1 MEKSTKQKELLKKV
15 FAKMLETNIEIM
27 NFQMTLAK
35 TSEEI
40 KGLKRFVKETEK
52 AIEIVNSVNHNEI
65 LVSLYNTYINGKE
78 TYFMSMCKIINRKDT
93 IVKWDRT
100 EKGFK
105 LFQQL
110 ENEAKAKSKEEYE
123 KKKAEQEMIAKAKA
137 EGKQVEMVLENGKI
151 TPRIVEKA

>member
-1 MEKSTKQKELLKKV
+1 MEKSEKQKELLKKV
-15 FAKMLETNIEIM
+15 FVKMLETNIEIM

-35 TSEEI
+35 TSEEL
-40 KGLKRFVKETEK
+40 KGLKKFVKETEK
-52 AIEIVNSVNHNEI
+52 AIEIVNSVRHNEI
-65 LVSLYNTYINGKE
+65 LVSLYNTYINSKE
-78 TYFMSMCKIINRKDT
+78 TYFMSLCKVINRKDT

-123 KKKAEQEMIAKAKA
+123 KKQAEQEMIAKAKA
-137 EGKQVEMVLENGKI
+137 EGKRIEMVYENGKI

>member
-1 MEKSTKQKELLKKV
+1 MEKSEKQKEMLKKIFV
-15 FAKMLETNIEIM
+15 KMLETNIEIM
-27 NFQMTLAK
+27 RFQMTLTDKAD
-35 TSEEI
+35 EI
-40 KGLKRFVKETEK
+40 KGLKHFVKESEK
-52 AIEIVNSVNHNEI
+52 AIKLIQGVRHYEI

-78 TYFMSMCKIINRKDT
+78 TYFMSMCRIINRRDT

-110 ENEAKAKSKEEYE
+110 ESEAKAKSKEEME

-137 EGKQVEMVLENGKI
+137 EGKQIEMVLENGKI

>member
-1 MEKSTKQKELLKKV
+1 MEKSEKQKEMLKKIFV
-15 FAKMLETNIEIM
+15 KMLETNIEIM
-27 NFQMTLAK
+27 RFQITLTDKAN
-35 TSEEI
+35 EI
-40 KGLKRFVKETEK
+40 KGLKHYVKESEK
-52 AIEIVNSVNHNEI
+52 AIKLIQGVRHYEI
-65 LVSLYNTYINGKE
+65 LVSLYNTYINSKE
-78 TYFMSMCKIINRKDT
+78 TYFMSLCKIINRKDT

-110 ENEAKAKSKEEYE
+110 ESEAKAKSKEEME

-137 EGKQVEMVLENGKI
+137 DGKQIEMVFENGKI